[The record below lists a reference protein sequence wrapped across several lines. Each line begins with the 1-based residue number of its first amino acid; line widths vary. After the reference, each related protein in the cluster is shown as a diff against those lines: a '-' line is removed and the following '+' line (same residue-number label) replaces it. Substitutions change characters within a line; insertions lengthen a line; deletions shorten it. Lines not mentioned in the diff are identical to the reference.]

1 MTGQSG
7 TAELATDA
15 ELISAARAGDG
26 IAYGVLYERHVDAAT
41 RLARHIVRDH
51 ADVDDVVAE
60 TFARVLSTIRN
71 GAGPTEAFRPY
82 LLTTVRRVA
91 FDQMRTQRSQ
101 VPSDVAD
108 LPDSASG
115 QVDEALENLERSLVA
130 RAFMALPERWSAVL
144 WHTEVEQTR
153 PAEIGLLLGLSPNAV
168 AALSYRAREGLRQA
182 YLQLHLSDRARPAC
196 APVAAKLA
204 AHVRGGLSSREA
216 RKVDRHLRR
225 CRDCSSAHAE
235 LTWINS
241 TLRRAYVPVLLGLPS
256 AAEAAHA
263 ALAGLARGG
272 LARGGGS
279 ARMAG
284 SAHAGA
290 TRVGGAARGVSQA
303 LARHPV
309 IAGATSLALT
319 AGLVQIGLGIP
330 HLRTG
335 LPPVTAPPVQIAPA
349 GSTTP
354 PRSHGTSAART
365 TPPGPGRKPGRSPS
379 PRPTPSGTP
388 TTAPTPTP
396 TPTPSPTG
404 APTPSPS
411 SPGVVL
417 QAKLSVGVQ
426 VQGLLGLGVATTVG
440 VRVGNVGSAPTGKLS
455 ITVTLPTGVLVIA
468 MPTAGSGWTCTAA
481 ASGATQCTHP
491 KLAAGAAVNAS
502 FSVLVVSLAGCGNS
516 VLATATSGSLSARG
530 HSSTQVQCLLGVL

>member
-60 TFARVLSTIRN
+60 TFARVLSTMRN

-91 FDQMRTQRSQ
+91 FDQVRTQRAQ

-108 LPDSASG
+108 LPEAAGG
-115 QVDEALENLERSLVA
+115 QADEALENLERSLVA

-182 YLQLHLSDRARPAC
+182 YLQLHLADRARPTC

-204 AHVRGGLSSREA
+204 AHVRGGLSAREA

-256 AAEAAHA
+256 AAEAAHT
-263 ALAGLARGG
+263 ALAGLAR
-272 LARGGGS
+272 AGGS
-279 ARMAG
+279 ARMGG

-290 TRVGGAARGVSQA
+290 ARIGGAARGVSQA
-303 LARHPV
+303 LVRHPV
-309 IAGATSLALT
+309 IAGATTLALA
-319 AGLVQIGLGIP
+319 AGLVQVGLGIP
-330 HLRTG
+330 HLRAG

-354 PRSHGTSAART
+354 PRSHGPSAPRT
-365 TPPGPGRKPGRSPS
+365 TPPGPSRKPGRSPS

-388 TTAPTPTP
+388 TTAPSPTP
-396 TPTPSPTG
+396 APTG

-440 VRVGNVGSAPTGKLS
+440 VRVGDAGSAPTGKVS
-455 ITVTLPTGVLVIA
+455 TTVTLPAGVLVIA
-468 MPTAGSGWTCTAA
+468 MPAAGSGWTCAA
-481 ASGATQCTHP
+481 ASSGKTQCTHRR
-491 KLAAGAAVNAS
+491 LAAGATASAS
-502 FSVLVVSLAGCGNS
+502 FSVLVVSLAGCGNG
-516 VLATATSGSLSARG
+516 VLATASSGSLSARG
-530 HSSTQVQCLLGVL
+530 QSSTQVQCLLGLL

>member
-1 MTGQSG
+1 VTGQLG

-41 RLARHIVRDH
+41 RLARHIVRDD

-82 LLTTVRRVA
+82 LLTTARRVA

-108 LPDSASG
+108 LPEPAAT
-115 QVDEALENLERSLVA
+115 QADEALESLERSLVA

-196 APVAAKLA
+196 LPVAAKLA
-204 AHVRGGLSSREA
+204 AHVRGGLSAREA

-225 CRDCSSAHAE
+225 CQDCSSAHAE

-263 ALAGLARGG
+263 AAAGLAGIGG
-272 LARGGGS
+272 AVRAGGP
-279 ARMAG
+279 
-284 SAHAGA
+284 AH
-290 TRVGGAARGVSQA
+290 VGGAARLGSAARSVSQA
-303 LARHPV
+303 LLRHPV
-309 IAGATSLALT
+309 IAGAATLAV
-319 AGLVQIGLGIP
+319 AGGLVQLGLGIP
-330 HLRTG
+330 HLRTS
-335 LPPVTAPPVQIAPA
+335 LPPVTAPPGQIVPA

-354 PRSHGTSAART
+354 PGPHGTSAPRT
-365 TPPGPGRKPGRSPS
+365 TPAHPARTPGRSPS
-379 PRPTPSGTP
+379 PRGTPSGTP
-388 TTAPTPTP
+388 TPNPTPTG
-396 TPTPSPTG
+396 T
-404 APTPSPS
+404 PTPSPS

-417 QAKLSVGVQ
+417 QARLSVGVQ
-426 VQGLLGLGVATTVG
+426 VQGLLGLGVAATVG
-440 VRVGNVGSAPTGKLS
+440 IRVGNVGGAPTGRLS
-455 ITVTLPTGVLVIA
+455 TTVTLPAGVLMLT
-468 MPTAGSGWTCTAA
+468 MPGAGSGWTCTAA
-481 ASGATQCTHP
+481 ASGLTQCTHQ
-491 KLAAGAAVNAS
+491 KLAAGTTASAS
-502 FSVLVVSLAGCGNS
+502 FSVLVVNLTGCGNG
-516 VLATATSGSLSARG
+516 VVATATSGSLSARG
-530 HSSTQVQCLLGVL
+530 QSSAQVQCLLGVL

>member
-15 ELISAARAGDG
+15 ELISAARSGDG

-82 LLTTVRRVA
+82 LLTAVRRVA

-108 LPDSASG
+108 LPDSAGG
-115 QVDEALENLERSLVA
+115 QADEALENLERSLVA

-144 WHTEVEQTR
+144 WHTEVEQIR

-196 APVAAKLA
+196 APVAARLA

-241 TLRRAYVPVLLGLPS
+241 TLRSAYVPVLLGLPS

-263 ALAGLARGG
+263 ALAGLAR
-272 LARGGGS
+272 AGGS
-279 ARMAG
+279 ARMGG

-290 TRVGGAARGVSQA
+290 TRMAGATRIGGAARGVSQA
-303 LARHPV
+303 LVRHPV
-309 IAGATSLALT
+309 IAGATTLAVA
-319 AGLVQIGLGIP
+319 AGVVQVGLGIP

-335 LPPVTAPPVQIAPA
+335 LPPVTAPPVKIAPA
-349 GSTTP
+349 GSTAP
-354 PRSHGTSAART
+354 PRSHGTAAPRT
-365 TPPGPGRKPGRSPS
+365 TPPGHGRRTGRSPS

-388 TTAPTPTP
+388 TPVPSP
-396 TPTPSPTG
+396 TPTPSGT
-404 APTPSPS
+404 PTPSPS

-417 QAKLSVGVQ
+417 RAKLSVGVQ
-426 VQGLLGLGVATTVG
+426 VQGLLGLGVATTVS
-440 VRVGNVGSAPTGKLS
+440 VRVGNVGSAPTGKLN
-455 ITVTLPTGVLVIA
+455 TVVTLPAGVLVIA
-468 MPTAGSGWTCTAA
+468 LPVAGSGWTCAPDS
-481 ASGATQCTHP
+481 SGAIQCTHRE
-491 KLAAGAAVNAS
+491 LAAGATASAS
-502 FSVLVVSLAGCGNS
+502 FSVLVVSLTGCGNGL
-516 VLATATSGSLSARG
+516 LATVTSGSLSAQAQ
-530 HSSTQVQCLLGVL
+530 SSTQVQCLLGVL

>member
-1 MTGQSG
+1 VTGQSG

-60 TFARVLSTIRN
+60 TFARVLSTMRN

-108 LPDSASG
+108 LPDSAGG

-182 YLQLHLSDRARPAC
+182 YLQLHLADRARPAC

-204 AHVRGGLSSREA
+204 AHVRGGLSAREA

-256 AAEAAHA
+256 AAEAAHT
-263 ALAGLARGG
+263 ALAGLAR
-272 LARGGGS
+272 AGGS
-279 ARMAG
+279 ARMGG

-290 TRVGGAARGVSQA
+290 ARIGGAARGVSQA

-309 IAGATSLALT
+309 IAGATSLALA
-319 AGLVQIGLGIP
+319 AGLVQVGLGIP

-354 PRSHGTSAART
+354 PRSHGTSAPRT
-365 TPPGPGRKPGRSPS
+365 TPPGPSRKPGRSPTPS
-379 PRPTPSGTP
+379 PTPTASGTP
-388 TTAPTPTP
+388 TPAPSPTPT
-396 TPTPSPTG
+396 STG
-404 APTPSPS
+404 TPTPSPS

-440 VRVGNVGSAPTGKLS
+440 VRVGDAGSAPTGKVS
-455 ITVTLPTGVLVIA
+455 TTVTLPAGVLVIA
-468 MPTAGSGWTCTAA
+468 MPAAGSGWTCAA
-481 ASGATQCTHP
+481 ASSGKTQCTHRR
-491 KLAAGAAVNAS
+491 LAAGATASAS
-502 FSVLVVSLAGCGNS
+502 FSVLVVSLAGCGNG
-516 VLATATSGSLSARG
+516 VLATASSGSLSARG
-530 HSSTQVQCLLGVL
+530 QSSTQVQCLLGLL